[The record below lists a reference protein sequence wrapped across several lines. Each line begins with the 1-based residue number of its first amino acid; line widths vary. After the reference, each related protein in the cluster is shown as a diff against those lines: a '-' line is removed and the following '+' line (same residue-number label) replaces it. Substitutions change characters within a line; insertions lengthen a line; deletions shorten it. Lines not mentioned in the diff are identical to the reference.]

1 MSVLMLFVIAE
12 QSADRGWGTFW
23 STLAFISVNL
33 GLLNLLPIPVLD
45 GGHLMFYAFEA
56 VRRKPPSMRARE
68 IGHMIGLALLLTL
81 MVVAVSND
89 VVQFWDKGCLYQSS
103 KLLNS
108 LTHAWRGSDL

>member
-1 MSVLMLFVIAE
+1 MLFVIAE
-12 QSADRGWGTFW
+12 QSADRGGVR
-23 STLAFISVNL
+23 SRTLAFISVNL

-45 GGHLMFYAFEA
+45 GSHLMFYAFEA

-89 VVQFWDKGCLYQSS
+89 VVRFILG
-103 KLLNS
+103 
-108 LTHAWRGSDL
+108 